1 MTFEEAERE
10 RLRAIQ
16 RLMDKIKRELEREE
30 SPQ

>member
-16 RLMDKIKRELEREE
+16 RLMDKIAREIEKEGLE
-30 SPQ
+30 